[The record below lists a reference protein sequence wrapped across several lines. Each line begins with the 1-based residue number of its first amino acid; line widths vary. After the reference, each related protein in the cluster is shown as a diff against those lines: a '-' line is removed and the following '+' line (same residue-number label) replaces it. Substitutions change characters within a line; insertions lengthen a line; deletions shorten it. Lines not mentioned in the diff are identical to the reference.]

1 MAASLMATVFAVLLA
16 IRLLTAGRL
25 RLFEL

>member
-1 MAASLMATVFAVLLA
+1 MAASLMTTVFAVLLGV
-16 IRLLTAGRL
+16 RLLTAGRL